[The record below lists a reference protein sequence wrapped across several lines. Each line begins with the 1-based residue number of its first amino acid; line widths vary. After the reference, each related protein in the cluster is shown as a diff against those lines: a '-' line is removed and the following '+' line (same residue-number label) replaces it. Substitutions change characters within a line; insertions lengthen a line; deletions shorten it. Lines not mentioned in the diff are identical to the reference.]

1 MKALIVSIAL
11 IAPVAAMANQELAQK
26 KNCMA
31 CHAVDK
37 KLVGPAYKDVAA
49 KYAKDKDASKKLAE
63 KIIKGG
69 SGVWG
74 PVPMPPNTQ
83 VSPAE
88 AETLA
93 KWVMSVK

>member
-1 MKALIVSIAL
+1 MKALLVSIAL
-11 IAPVAAMANQELAQK
+11 VAPVAAMANQELAQK

-31 CHAVDK
+31 CHAID
-37 KLVGPAYKDVAA
+37 
-49 KYAKDKDASKKLAE
+49 KKLAE
-63 KIIKGG
+63 KIQKGG

-93 KWVMSVK
+93 KWVLSLK